1 MKLEEFHFVLLLQL
15 FVPLCGIL
23 KRGMGMRLEGK
34 TAVITGAS
42 RGIGSEIARLFAREG
57 AKVVVNGRDYE
68 SIKEVVNEIKEN
80 GGTAIG
86 VAADV
91 TNKAQIDFLVYEA
104 LTLDGK
110 IDILVNNAGG
120 SFGPQLIE
128 EITEEDWDNVI
139 NLNLKSVFL
148 VSKAII
154 PVFKK
159 NKYGKIINI
168 SSQAGRAVSILAN
181 PPYASAKAGV
191 ISLTKHLA
199 YELAPYGITANAIAP
214 GIIDSGEKVR
224 NHYNRYAKQVRERIL
239 EDIPLHRLGENK
251 EIASAALFLASD
263 ESSYLEGAT
272 IDINGGRWMI

>member
-1 MKLEEFHFVLLLQL
+1 
-15 FVPLCGIL
+15 
-23 KRGMGMRLEGK
+23 MRLEGK

-91 TNKAQIDFLVYEA
+91 TIKAQIDFLVYEA

-128 EITEEDWDNVI
+128 EITEEDWDSVI

-214 GIIDSGEKVR
+214 GIIDSGEKLR